1 MSFMESATNMNE
13 FKLRLGWGVTGQQSV
28 GGYFPYMP
36 VYVSTTQGS
45 YYPNMING
53 QYVNADGQLISNT
66 LYPGVYNPDLKW
78 EET

>member
-36 VYVSTTQGS
+36 VYVSTTQ
-45 YYPNMING
+45 
-53 QYVNADGQLISNT
+53 DLIT
-66 LYPGVYNPDLKW
+66 LI
-78 EET
+78 